1 MLMQMLGGFADL
13 ERAMIRERTR
23 SGLAAARAK
32 GRAGGAATETQPR
45 SAPRG
50 HRHGRVRIQVSG
62 RCRTALQGSSDNDFS
77 CSCSSFCWS
86 VSGPDVAVRKK
97 AGLQQTSASG
107 GNAVVPGHGR
117 HTCFAKQKFV
127 AGWFDMVPADDI
139 KRIGI
144 TSNLPCGFEVTDAG
158 PYLVDSPP
166 LAAERRTK
174 SSSTLATNIFLRAS
188 CAIAVDAKRPSR

>member
-1 MLMQMLGGFADL
+1 M
-13 ERAMIRERTR
+13 
-23 SGLAAARAK
+23 
-32 GRAGGAATETQPR
+32 
-45 SAPRG
+45 
-50 HRHGRVRIQVSG
+50 
-62 RCRTALQGSSDNDFS
+62 
-77 CSCSSFCWS
+77 
-86 VSGPDVAVRKK
+86 
-97 AGLQQTSASG
+97 
-107 GNAVVPGHGR
+107 PGHGR